1 MPQNLSFQLYS
12 ARNHQPWTDVIPMLA
27 KAGYTDVEGFG
38 GAYGN
43 PGAFYDEPEKFR
55 ALLDQNNLRMSS
67 GHFFPLEML
76 TKDMKRVINIAKVL
90 GMRDLYC
97 PFVMADQRKNS
108 SAFWKSFGKKLAEV
122 NNHVRG
128 EGLGFGWHNHDFE
141 FAELSDGSLP
151 IDWIFD
157 AAPSIDWEMDVAW
170 IVRAKKNPVKWIKA
184 YKDRITSVH
193 VKDIAVKG
201 KNLDQDGW
209 CNVGEGVVKW
219 PEIFKALQGGRV
231 MHYVMEHDNPKDV
244 KSFAQKSAKFCKKF

>member
-1 MPQNLSFQLYS
+1 MPQKLSFQLYS
-12 ARNHQPWTDVIPMLA
+12 ARNHQPWTDVVPMLA

-38 GAYGN
+38 GVYE
-43 PGAFYDEPEKFR
+43 EPEKFR
-55 ALLDQNNLRMSS
+55 ALLDANNLTMSS
-67 GHFFPLEML
+67 GHFFPLKMFE
-76 TKDMKRVINIAKVL
+76 TEKKKVIHIAKTL
-90 GMRDLYC
+90 GMRNIYC
-97 PFVMADQRKNS
+97 PFVMPDERKNT
-108 SAFWKSFGKKLAEV
+108 AAGWKAFGKRLAAA
-122 NNHVRG
+122 NDFIRD
-128 EGLGFGWHNHDFE
+128 EGLGFGWHNHDYE
-141 FAELSDGSLP
+141 FVELKDGSLP

-193 VKDIAVKG
+193 VKDIATKG

-244 KSFAQKSAKFCKKF
+244 NSFAQKSIKFCKKF